1 MTEQQLAYARAE
13 QQRLDAR
20 ETYQFWSHFNWNQ
33 KYLNELAEESRRRNL
48 EQVAAGTGQPNW
60 NAETSALMSVD
71 SLSPAHD
78 DGVVWRSPSGEAGS
92 WHPEET
98 EAGGS
103 VSWRS
108 PSESGPLTSS
118 SDAVSPS
125 PVTWAEPEASAG
137 VAAPTRPVER
147 SDPSLSLLLQPIQ
160 AGQPPPEVANP
171 VPTLQICA
179 DPRMSVLLPRDP
191 AMAERQI
198 QDLDLLSRLVAE
210 AVRSGAAGDR
220 DRETAHREA
229 AVQVYS
235 FWSQFYRD
243 QDRLQ
248 RLCERM
254 HELSQEA
261 IRRAEELR
269 LLQVESDKINADS
282 VSPFVDVRDAIDMR
296 AYERPGVA
304 HNRPGGF
311 PRDRIAFWKELLARR
326 PEQFSDENRALIA
339 RNWAPEVDEQWLD
352 FHDDQQAYI
361 GDRLVHHH
369 WDRGPWAVPLPE
381 QCHKH
386 FSDVLHDDR

>member
-20 ETYQFWSHFNWNQ
+20 ETYQFWSHFDWNT
-33 KYLNELAEESRRRNL
+33 KYLAELAEESRRRNL
-48 EQVAAGTGQPNW
+48 EQVVAGTGQPNW
-60 NAETSALMSVD
+60 SAETSPLMCVD

-98 EAGGS
+98 EADGS

-108 PSESGPLTSS
+108 PSEPEPLTSS
-118 SDAVSPS
+118 TDAVSS
-125 PVTWAEPEASAG
+125 STLTWAEPEASAG
-137 VAAPTRPVER
+137 VSAPTRPVEQ
-147 SDPSLSLLLQPIQ
+147 SDPSLSPPLQPIQ
-160 AGQPPPEVANP
+160 AGGPPPEVPNP
-171 VPTLQICA
+171 VPTLQIRV
-179 DPRMSVLLPRDP
+179 DPQMSALLPKDP

-198 QDLDLLSRLVAE
+198 QDLNLLSRLVAE

-220 DRETAHREA
+220 DREAAHREA

-254 HELSQEA
+254 HDLSQEA

-269 LLQVESDKINADS
+269 LLQVESDKINADPRTLGKAQEIAILQDLAS
-282 VSPFVDVRDAIDMR
+282 QASIESITGTAKRRFLDLYEEKIGVGEVKWVARVS
-296 AYERPGVA
+296 
-304 HNRPGGF
+304 
-311 PRDRIAFWKELLARR
+311 LT
-326 PEQFSDENRALIA
+326 EQLTDSILFALVEGLPYYLITRTNTTLSGPVQKLIA
-339 RNWAPEVDEQWLD
+339 DGVIEWIPCL
-352 FHDDQQAYI
+352 
-361 GDRLVHHH
+361 
-369 WDRGPWAVPLPE
+369 
-381 QCHKH
+381 
-386 FSDVLHDDR
+386 